1 MIQVG
6 AIRSILKAS
15 RADAVVLL
23 VTFGVTVAV
32 DLVTA
37 VVVGLVLAGILAL
50 RSVARSSLVERVPL
64 DTGDYSDE
72 EQALLAERIVAFRL
86 DGALFFGAAHRF
98 LLELTDVS
106 DVAVVIL
113 RMGRLTTVD
122 ATGALMLDDAIT
134 KLERKGIVVLLSGVK
149 PGHKKVLDA
158 LGAKDRLRALGRVF
172 ELTPQAIAH
181 ARELVVRD

>member
-1 MIQVG
+1 M
-6 AIRSILKAS
+6 
-15 RADAVVLL
+15 
-23 VTFGVTVAV
+23 
-32 DLVTA
+32 
-37 VVVGLVLAGILAL
+37 
-50 RSVARSSLVERVPL
+50 
-64 DTGDYSDE
+64 
-72 EQALLAERIVAFRL
+72 
-86 DGALFFGAAHRF
+86 
-98 LLELTDVS
+98 S

-181 ARELVVRD
+181 ARELVVRDSAPESPRSP